1 MACFHFGISKKTEP
15 ANQTFRD
22 ALSALIR
29 AVMTDRSTLTALA
42 VQLVTAT
49 KALLAAAA
57 AGSASNP
64 QVAQLAAQNEPL
76 LLDQLKVVVAQA
88 KLLQA
93 DAGAP
98 ATVAS
103 QAIVEMGRI
112 TREWLAAWTAAQ
124 PSPGSAANDY
134 AALCNVGNALVVR
147 GSADARFNSA
157 LRK

>member
-15 ANQTFRD
+15 ANQAFRD

-49 KALLAAAA
+49 KALLAAA